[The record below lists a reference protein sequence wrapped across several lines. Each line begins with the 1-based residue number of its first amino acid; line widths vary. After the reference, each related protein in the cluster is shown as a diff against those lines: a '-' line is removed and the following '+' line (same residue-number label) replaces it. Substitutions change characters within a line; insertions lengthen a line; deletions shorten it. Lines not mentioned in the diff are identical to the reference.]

1 MEKALNKL
9 VGIIGVI
16 LLILI
21 ACLAAY
27 GIFLTLTEYSPE
39 EVTTLE
45 VQNNS
50 SQVISIE
57 SPLTAVTYNLGFGA
71 YTHDFD
77 FLLDGG
83 KNSAIKDNNIIV
95 DNITESINT
104 LLSINPDF
112 ILLQE
117 VDQDSTRSRYINQ
130 YQMITRIFADYGS
143 TFSSDFNVKWIPYP
157 FTHAIGKI
165 HSGQATLSNKSID
178 NATRITL
185 PSDQS
190 WPRRLLNTDPG
201 LLVTRMPTSDDKE
214 LVLVNIHLPLD
225 KHDKED
231 AFIKGQL
238 SALEEL
244 ITTEYEKENYIIVG
258 GDFNH
263 LLPVDEEVSFRY
275 TDEIPSWINPLPVS
289 FSPDNFSWALDMSS
303 PTMRDPSL
311 PFKKGSSFVGIVDG
325 FLVSDN
331 VRILESKT
339 LDNNFK
345 NSDHHPTYIKFELKP
360 KRKRMIMTES

>member
-27 GIFLTLTEYSPE
+27 GIFLTLTEYTPE
-39 EVTTLE
+39 EVTLLE
-45 VQNNS
+45 IYNNPS
-50 SQVISIE
+50 EMVTIE
-57 SPLTAVTYNLGFGA
+57 EPLTAVTYNLGFGA
-71 YTHDFD
+71 YTHNFD
-77 FLLDGG
+77 FFLDGG
-83 KNSAIKDNNIIV
+83 KTSTVKDNKIIV
-95 DNITESINT
+95 DNITESINA

-112 ILLQE
+112 MLLQE

-130 YQMITRIFADYGS
+130 YDMITRIFADYGS
-143 TFSSDFNVKWIPYP
+143 TFSPNFDVKWIAYP
-157 FTHAIGKI
+157 FTHMQGKVY
-165 HSGQATLSNKSID
+165 SGQATLFNKSIET
-178 NATRITL
+178 ATRVTL

-190 WPRRLLNTDPG
+190 WPRRLLNADPG
-201 LLVTRMPTSDDKE
+201 LLITRMPTSDDKE
-214 LVLVNIHLPLD
+214 LVLVNLHLPLD
-225 KHDKED
+225 KNDKED

-244 ITTEYEKENYIIVG
+244 LLAEYEKENYIIVG

-263 LLPVDEEVSFRY
+263 LLPLAEEVSFQFR
-275 TDEIPSWINPLPVS
+275 DDIPSWINPLPVS
-289 FSPDNFSWALDMSS
+289 FSPDNFSWAVDMSS
-303 PTMRDPSL
+303 PTMRDPSV
-311 PFKKGSSFVGIVDG
+311 PFKKGSSFVSIVDG

-331 VRILESKT
+331 VRILESTT
-339 LDNNFK
+339 LDLNFQ

-360 KRKRMIMTES
+360 KRKRRIMTES